1 MIVSNLVTGFV
12 NFLTF
17 LSLTVT
23 TSSANSF
30 LGATFILGA
39 SIFLEALSLQNE
51 SKQIKSL
58 VVFGGALFLYLI
70 GIAGCLFSIVGL
82 AKFINVYFDLSN
94 YRHVTIASTSR
105 SIYSLA
111 PTDVNRWFIYS
122 GVMITLVP
130 LWLASREILIGL
142 FRKSHYNLDHGLWG
156 K

>member
-1 MIVSNLVTGFV
+1 MIVSNLVTGIV

-30 LGATFILGA
+30 LGATFILAA

-51 SKQIKSL
+51 SKQIKSR

-70 GIAGCLFSIVGL
+70 GIVGGLFSFVGL
-82 AKFINVYFDLSN
+82 AEFINVYFGSSN
-94 YRHVTIASTSR
+94 HVTIASHPH
-105 SIYSLA
+105 SIYYLA
-111 PTDVNRWFIYS
+111 PIDVNLWFICS
-122 GVMITLVP
+122 GIMITLIP
-130 LWLASREILIGL
+130 LCLASREILIGI
-142 FRKSHYNLDHGLWG
+142 FRKLHYNLDHGLWR